1 MNEFQISSKE
11 KNRGSLLDV
20 TRKWKFYSIKI
31 WHKKRTES
39 LNVDR
44 SMISRCLK
52 AIETIQKQ
60 GNWCRTSWS
69 RGTSKSTKWSVNYCF
84 KDRRK
89 SFCVVS
95 WRVIKNG
102 YATIIRSTKN
112 HGVGQMNHQHRQQSW
127 IFMAPSSCSV
137 FGGISWVLWVT
148 PIQRNYHTTNNN
160 WCNWAKHWSK
170 NNQITR
176 EDTTKWFS
184 HH

>member
-1 MNEFQISSKE
+1 MNEFQISKE

-20 TRKWKFYSIKI
+20 TRKWKLYSIKI

-69 RGTSKSTKWSVNYCF
+69 RGMSKSTKWSVNYCF

-112 HGVGQMNHQHRQQSW
+112 HGVGQMNHQHRRQSW